1 MIISSISDK
10 SFDTRH
16 RSSVPKRNAF
26 SPLFFKFLNRTDSNA
41 GAARHAATAPAP
53 SCKRRTF
60 CNNLLRQPVSQLT
73 FRTTMPLASLAA
85 ASRSCLHLDG
95 KGHGSCGNPAHLQ
108 ITGTGSMAAC
118 VRITQDTIKGSQ
130 DFANILAHGHDG
142 VSEVFLRLNT
152 QNLRV
157 EAGSWQVRGMRLD
170 ARNRIFLPIDLHSL

>member
-1 MIISSISDK
+1 MS
-10 SFDTRH
+10 
-16 RSSVPKRNAF
+16 
-26 SPLFFKFLNRTDSNA
+26 L
-41 GAARHAATAPAP
+41 AA
-53 SCKRRTF
+53 
-60 CNNLLRQPVSQLT
+60 
-73 FRTTMPLASLAA
+73 LAA

-118 VRITQDTIKGSQ
+118 VRITQDTIRGSQ

-157 EAGSWQVRGMRLD
+157 EAGSWQVRGARLD
-170 ARNRIFLPIDLHSL
+170 ARAPSTATAYFYQQICTHCNKAARGQRISQLFATWL